1 MSDQQT
7 APLTRLSGSHSRA
20 GFGDP
25 IFQLLA
31 IFFGLVVV
39 GLVFTIGIVTW
50 NASADA
56 RAAAG
61 LDFLWKTGWAPNKL
75 IFGALPAVYGTLL
88 TAAIAVIFAAPMGI
102 FIGIYLSELAPS
114 RLRQPL
120 SFLVELLAAIPSVIY
135 GMWGVMVFVPWFR
148 DVIAKPMTGVIGEVL
163 PFLSGPVASGRSIV
177 VAGMILAIMILPTIS
192 AITRDVLV
200 VVPQHQREAMLA
212 LGATRWETIWKAVIP
227 YSRGAQVGGV
237 IVGVG
242 GGRGGTMAALL
253 VIGGVKNVIPK
264 SVFAAGISIA
274 PLIAS
279 ELANAD
285 SEMHSSILIL
295 MALILF
301 AITLV
306 LNSLARML
314 VWYVARGPKGN
325 KAS

>member
-7 APLTRLSGSHSRA
+7 ASLTRTSGSRSRA

-31 IFFGLVVV
+31 IIFGLVVV
-39 GLVFTIGIVTW
+39 GLVFTVGIVTW

-61 LDFLWKTGWAPNKL
+61 LNFLWTVGWAPNKL

-88 TAAIAVIFAAPMGI
+88 TAAVALVLATPLGL
-102 FIGIYLSELAPS
+102 FIGIFLSELAPLQ
-114 RLRQPL
+114 LRQPL

-135 GMWGVMVFVPWFR
+135 GMWGVVVFVPWFR
-148 DVIAKPMTGVIGEVL
+148 DDVAKPITSTIGAVA
-163 PFLSGPVASGRSIV
+163 PFLAGPVASGRSIA
-177 VAGMILAIMILPTIS
+177 VAGIILAIMILPTIS

-212 LGATRWETIWKAVIP
+212 LGATRWETIWKAVVP
-227 YSRGAQVGGV
+227 YSRAAIVGGV
-237 IVGVG
+237 MLGL
-242 GGRGGTMAALL
+242 GRALGETMAALL

-264 SVFAAGISIA
+264 GVFAAGISIA

-285 SEMHSSILIL
+285 SEMHTSVLIL

-301 AITLV
+301 VITLV
-306 LNSLARML
+306 LNSLARLL
-314 VWYVARGPKGN
+314 VWYVARGPQGN
-325 KAS
+325 KS